1 MKSRDNPDEQAL
13 IDEAKVH
20 LLAAQDKQSV
30 DAEKFWSLARGLIKI
45 DEFNLAKR
53 LLDKMEEFHS
63 YPADGREK
71 FVQKHALAT
80 YKDPAL
86 NRNLALQRGLDIL
99 NAGFDLSATQDQET
113 LGLVGAIYKRMWEV
127 DGNKLNLE
135 RSLQYYR
142 RGFELGIAADG
153 YTAINAAF
161 VQDLLAR
168 LEESQARASGAVSRT
183 AQSRRE
189 DAGRIRNKIIESLE
203 GRYTAVSAEALKPDD
218 YWAIATL
225 AEASLGLKRYQA
237 AKRWLAL
244 VRGIKGI
251 PEWEYES
258 TARQLV
264 RLVQIQPGFNYDW
277 QTLDKSEAWQALIDF
292 LGQREEALRTLF
304 QGKLG
309 LALSGGGFRASLY
322 HIGVLAKLA
331 ELDLL
336 RHVEVLSCVSG
347 GSIIGA
353 HYYLELRR
361 LFNLER
367 KRDTGDGRIE
377 RTDYIGLVENLVR
390 DFTAGIQ
397 KNPRVRILAKPWANL
412 KMIFSPAYSRTH
424 RLGELYESLIYSRV
438 QDGEGGSER
447 WLNDLF
453 IHPVEAP
460 NNFNPRRDNWT
471 RRCKIPQL
479 VLNATTLNS
488 GHNWQFTASWM
499 GESPVAI
506 DVDVDSNDRYRR
518 LYYEDAPIAHRQV
531 RLGVAVGASS
541 CVPGLFEPVI
551 FKGLFEQ
558 STVRLV
564 DGGVYDNQG
573 VASLLEQD
581 CDQIIVSDAV
591 GQLNSEG
598 DPGGGVVAPL
608 LRTNSIMMHRVRGA
622 QYDDLKARCASG
634 LLKGFAYMHLK
645 EGLEGQALNWI
656 GCREP
661 VKEKSDRS
669 RLTDYGVRKDVQE
682 LLAGVRTDLDS
693 FSDLECYALMTSG
706 YLNAEQTLRTMDSLH
721 IQAGERHAWDFLKL
735 APAMTGAE
743 NAEKEYRRLMSQL
756 KYSHMT
762 FFKVWLLYPP
772 LKLAAMAVGL
782 ALVAWFVISGIVHP
796 DQSLVSDRIWE
807 GIKANLTLG
816 KLLFTVAGI
825 LVGVVAVHV
834 AGKIGRAAIGLG
846 HLRETLYRILIGLGI
861 GVVGW
866 LGARLH
872 LHLFDCIFKRIGR
885 VS

>member
-1 MKSRDNPDEQAL
+1 MKSRDNQAEQAL
-13 IDEAKVH
+13 IDEAKSK
-20 LLAAQDKQSV
+20 LIAAQDERAV
-30 DAEKFWSLARGLIKI
+30 DAEQFWSLAKDLIKI
-45 DEFNLAKR
+45 DEFNLARR
-53 LLDKMEEFHS
+53 LLDKLEEHRR
-63 YPADGREK
+63 YPTDGKDR
-71 FVQKHALAT
+71 FAQKRALAS
-80 YKDPAL
+80 YKDPSL
-86 NRNLALQRGLDIL
+86 NRKQALQRGLDIL
-99 NAGFDLSATQDQET
+99 AAHFELSTCQDQET

-135 RSLQYYR
+135 RALQYYR

-161 VQDLLAR
+161 VQDLLAH
-168 LEESQARASGAVSRT
+168 LEESQAREAGAISRT

-189 DAGRIRNKIIESLE
+189 DATGIRNKIIDSLE
-203 GRYTAVSAEALKPDD
+203 ARYSSADATALEPRD

-225 AEASLGLKRYQA
+225 AEAALGLQQYQA
-237 AKRWLAL
+237 ARRWLAL
-244 VRGIKGI
+244 ARGIEGI
-251 PEWEYES
+251 SEWEYES

-264 RLVQIQPGFNYDW
+264 RLVQIQPGFAYDW
-277 QTLDKSEAWQALIDF
+277 QTLDRSEAWQALIDF

-361 LFNLER
+361 LFNREQ
-367 KRDTGDGRIE
+367 KKDTGEGRIE
-377 RTDYIGLVENLVR
+377 RADYIALVENLVQ

-412 KMIFSPAYSRTH
+412 KMIFSPAYSRTQ

-438 QDGEGGSER
+438 EDGEGGSER

-453 IHPVEAP
+453 IHPVDAP
-460 NNFNPRRDNWT
+460 KHFNPRRDNWT

-518 LYYEDAPIAHRQV
+518 LYYKDAPDAHQQV

-551 FKGLFEQ
+551 FQGLFDQ

-581 CDQIIVSDAV
+581 CDQIIISDAV
-591 GQLNSEG
+591 GQLNSESE
-598 DPGGGVVAPL
+598 PGGGVVAPL
-608 LRTNSIMMHRVRGA
+608 LRSNSIMMHRVRGA
-622 QYDDLKARCASG
+622 QYDDLKARRASG

-645 EGLEGQALNWI
+645 EGLEGQALNWVD
-656 GCREP
+656 CREP
-661 VKEKSDRS
+661 VKEKCDRGE
-669 RLTDYGVRKDVQE
+669 LTDYGVRKDVQE

-706 YLNAEQTLRTMDSLH
+706 YLNAERTLQAMDSLH
-721 IQAGERHAWDFLKL
+721 AQPGGRHAWEFLKL
-735 APAMTGAE
+735 EPAMTGAE
-743 NAEKEYRRLMSQL
+743 NAKAEYRRLMSQL

-762 FFKVWLLYPP
+762 FFKVWLLYAP
-772 LKLAAMAVGL
+772 LKFAAMTAGL
-782 ALVAWFVISGIVHP
+782 ALIAWFVYCGIVHP
-796 DQSLVSDRIWE
+796 DQSLISDQTWQAVKE
-807 GIKANLTLG
+807 KLTLG
-816 KLLFTVAGI
+816 NLLFTVAVMLAGI
-825 LVGVVAVHV
+825 AAVHV
-834 AGKIGRAAIGLG
+834 AGELGRAAKRLG
-846 HLRETLYRILIGLGI
+846 NLRETFYRILIGLGV

-872 LHLFDCIFKRIGR
+872 LHLFDRIFKRMGR
-885 VS
+885 VP